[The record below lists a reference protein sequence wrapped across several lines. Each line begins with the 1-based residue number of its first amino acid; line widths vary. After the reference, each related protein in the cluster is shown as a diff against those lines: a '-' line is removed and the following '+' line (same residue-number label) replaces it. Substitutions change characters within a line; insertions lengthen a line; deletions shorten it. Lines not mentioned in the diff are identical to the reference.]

1 MEDEEA
7 AKPPPALAPNP
18 LLPMLLVL
26 IVPLPLLGMT
36 PVTLLLGVE
45 LTTTAAVAVALGFNE
60 IGRDATELLT
70 THSEAATAEFNILSL
85 ALLSRE
91 SEAFG
96 AGAAGKRFGNARRP
110 KDGENVFLRPLTAS
124 ERESCMCNGHK
135 SRRQVAN

>member
-7 AKPPPALAPNP
+7 AKPPPAMAPNP

-45 LTTTAAVAVALGFNE
+45 LTTTAAVALGFKE
-60 IGRDATELLT
+60 IGREATELLT
-70 THSEAATAEFNILSL
+70 THSEAAIAEFNTLSL
-85 ALLSRE
+85 AFLSRE
-91 SEAFG
+91 SEVFG
-96 AGAAGKRFGNARRP
+96 AGAAGERFGNARRP